1 MADNLPEVNVTLQG
15 GSSSIKGAHSQ
26 QKEPRETQS
35 SPDIFF
41 AYSLKEA

>member
-1 MADNLPEVNVTLQG
+1 MADNLPEVNVTLQ